1 MNRLIA
7 LLSTFSLLVLITA
20 CGSVP
25 PAPTDRFYRL
35 QPVQISSAPAAA
47 SGAIAVNTFS
57 ADSLYAERPIIY
69 SDEASLRQ
77 LRQYH
82 YHLWLYPPAQLVRE
96 NFLASLGSA
105 LNLAGD
111 GGQATDMIDGRILSF
126 ERVLSGRN
134 STAVVALELSLKTG
148 GRTRLQKTYRAEQRA
163 SDDTLGAFAVAM
175 EQALGKIYS
184 EFLADVA
191 QSR

>member
-105 LNLAGD
+105 LKRDRRAHRQVRTYALRPEQRGRGGARTQPEGGWQNAPAKDLSGGTARQRRYLGRFRSGD
-111 GGQATDMIDGRILSF
+111 GAGARKNLFGISRRCGAKPL
-126 ERVLSGRN
+126 
-134 STAVVALELSLKTG
+134 
-148 GRTRLQKTYRAEQRA
+148 
-163 SDDTLGAFAVAM
+163 TL
-175 EQALGKIYS
+175 
-184 EFLADVA
+184 
-191 QSR
+191 